1 MTIMT
6 TRSTRRRVAAVGIA
20 VGLAVAVL
28 FLLALRGDRRP
39 TRAPGAAAPAPRS
52 AAVRPLST
60 TFASHV
66 PEGDLQQFSVEAVRN
81 TKALYV
87 EGSVFPPW
95 SRPATP
101 AWNSFIHWNAPR
113 ERTDDTVA
121 EDPKGREVRAALVL
135 DRLYARPG
143 EPIVATLTLWRGDR
157 DDPQEQI
164 SFGAAADVQVYDE
177 TTYDAEKWNPK
188 ARMPGYTSVWRN
200 GFEAVPGKLNT
211 GRVRFV
217 PSEIPALEEQ
227 VSARFLATVKV
238 KSKGGGW
245 TEKPL
250 ELDFNY
256 AIEEPVVVVAKLGDR
271 VDEDGALRVDFEV
284 DIRQAVPIKVE
295 STLFDETGETAIA
308 VFQDFWRPTT
318 TGRQTFSVRFFGRA
332 IAERGVPGPYTLSV
346 HGFALR
352 FDREP
357 AELHWR
363 DDRVFA
369 TAPYRPD
376 DFSMGEWQDPTKDDM
391 LRTYDQLEAD
401 LAAGR
406 L

>member
-1 MTIMT
+1 MMTK
-6 TRSTRRRVAAVGIA
+6 STRRRVAAVGIA
-20 VGLAVAVL
+20 VGLALAVL
-28 FLLALRGDRRP
+28 FLLAVRGDRQP
-39 TRAPGAAAPAPRS
+39 ATTPVAPAPPRS
-52 AAVRPLST
+52 AVVRPPPT
-60 TFASHV
+60 VFASHV
-66 PEGDLQQFSVEAVRN
+66 PAGELQQFSVEAVRN
-81 TKALYV
+81 TRALYV

-101 AWNSFIHWNAPR
+101 AWDSFVRWNAPR

-121 EDPKGREVRAALVL
+121 EDPQGREVRAALVL

-157 DDPQEQI
+157 KDPQEQI
-164 SFGAAADVQVYDE
+164 SFGAGADIQVYDQ
-177 TTYDAEKWNPK
+177 TVYDAEKWNPRAK
-188 ARMPGYTSVWRN
+188 MPGYTSVWSH
-200 GFEAVPGKLNT
+200 GFEAVPGQLNT

-217 PSEIPALEEQ
+217 PSEILEDQ

-245 TEKPL
+245 IEKPL

-256 AIEEPVVVVAKLGDR
+256 AIEEPVVVLAKVADR
-271 VDEDGALRVDFEV
+271 VDEDGALRVDFDV

-295 STLFDETGETAIA
+295 STLFDATGETAIA
-308 VFQDFWRPTT
+308 VFQDFWRPTA
-318 TGRQTFSVRFFGRA
+318 TGKQTFSVRFFGRA
-332 IAERGVPGPYTLSV
+332 LAERGIAGPYTLSV

-363 DDRVFA
+363 DDRVF
-369 TAPYRPD
+369 TTNSYRPD
-376 DFSMGEWQDPTKDDM
+376 DFSMGEWQDPTKEDM

>member
-1 MTIMT
+1 MT
-6 TRSTRRRVAAVGIA
+6 TESKRRRVAG
-20 VGLAVAVL
+20 VGLAVGLVIAA
-28 FLLALRGDRRP
+28 LLLVAMRGDPPP
-39 TRAPGAAAPAPRS
+39 TNASAAAAPAPRS
-52 AAVRPLST
+52 AAVRTPPT
-60 TFASHV
+60 TFAKHV
-66 PEGDLQQFSVEAVRN
+66 PDDDLQQFSVEAIRN

-87 EGSVFPPW
+87 EGSVYPPW
-95 SRPATP
+95 SRPAGP
-101 AWNSFIHWNAPR
+101 EWRPFIDWNAVR

-121 EDPKGREVRAALVL
+121 EDPQGRLVRASLTL

-157 DDPQEQI
+157 RDPQERI
-164 SFGAAADVQVYDE
+164 AFGAVADVQVWDQA
-177 TTYDAEKWNPK
+177 TYDTEKWNPRSK
-188 ARMPGYTSVWRN
+188 MPGYTSVWQD
-200 GFEAVPGKLNT
+200 GFRPVAGRPNEA
-211 GRVRFV
+211 RIEFV
-217 PSEIPALEEQ
+217 PSEIPALQEQ
-227 VSARFLATVKV
+227 VMARFLATVRV

-245 TEKPL
+245 IAKPL

-256 AIEEPVVVVAKLGDR
+256 AIEEPVVVVAKVSDR
-271 VDEDGALRVDFEV
+271 VDEDGALRVDFDV

-295 STLFDETGETAIA
+295 STLFDETGETPIA

-318 TGRQTFSVRFFGRA
+318 TGKQTFSVRFFGRA

-363 DDRVFA
+363 DDRVFTTGA
-369 TAPYRPD
+369 YGPD
-376 DFSMGEWQDPTKDDM
+376 DFSRGEWQDPTKDDM